1 MVEITAREL
10 AEVTGGRL
18 IASETDAR
26 RVASGVTIDSR
37 NVVDGEIF
45 FAFGG
50 EHVDGNDYCA
60 AAIRSGAGAVVATR
74 EPSEGVTALAGEFAC
89 PLVVVDDAGEAMW
102 ALAGW
107 WRRKLRAI
115 VVGVTGSVGKT
126 TTKDL
131 VASVLS
137 RRYKTHATEGNH
149 NNELGVPLTILTADL
164 DTEALVVEM
173 GMRGEG
179 QIASLAGLAHPGIGV
194 VTTIGWSHIELL
206 GSREAIARAKGELL
220 ESLPKRGTAVV
231 NADDEMTGAL
241 LAQMGEGGARVLSF
255 GLGESGGAGESGGG
269 DAADEQNRISA
280 TGSGGSHRL
289 GESGESLGTPDV
301 TARSISFDEAGCATF
316 SLVAE
321 GAGSADV
328 TLALAGL
335 HAVRNALAAAAVG
348 VALGLDVTDIACGL
362 SQTRPAGMRMQI
374 EKSPAGA
381 TIVNDAYNAN
391 PDSMLAAL
399 DTLAEMSCAG
409 RRVAVLGDMG
419 ELGDLAA
426 DLHREVGAHAASLSS
441 AGALDELVCV
451 GELAG
456 HIADGAVDAGM
467 PAESVCRFET
477 VGAASEYLCGEGGP
491 RRGDVVIVKASRFM
505 ELERLAERLV
515 S

>member
-241 LAQMGEGGARVLSF
+241 LAQMGEGGARVLFF
-255 GLGESGGAGESGGG
+255 GLGESGETG
-269 DAADEQNRISA
+269 
-280 TGSGGSHRL
+280 GSGEAE
-289 GESGESLGTPDV
+289 ESGESLGTPDV

-316 SLVAE
+316 SLVAD

-441 AGALDELVCV
+441 TGGLDALVCV

-456 HIADGAVDAGM
+456 HIADGALDAGM

-491 RRGDVVIVKASRFM
+491 RRGDIVIVKASRFM